1 MLIYSPTLKFN
12 FYLEGS
18 RCFLAFSSKY
28 PPLEWLAVLICMAGV
43 LASEL
48 FNSSIEELADALHPN
63 FSPGIKKTK
72 DMAAAAT
79 LVFSFFSFLIGLIIF
94 IPKLC
99 LLFS

>member
-1 MLIYSPTLKFN
+1 
-12 FYLEGS
+12 
-18 RCFLAFSSKY
+18 LAFSSKY